1 MKAFSFSVWIFFL
14 ILLACLTSGVHAQT
28 QLPLSLPVTESGVQ
42 VVKLSEDSLSTSY
55 YIVVHD
61 EVKPHYHARHSEHI
75 VVIEGEGL
83 MRMNADTIALSPG
96 IHVFIPSGTIHA
108 VKVTS
113 DGPLGVLS
121 IQTPRFDPTDRISV
135 VD

>member
-1 MKAFSFSVWIFFL
+1 MI
-14 ILLACLTSGVHAQT
+14 ICCLTTCIHAQT
-28 QLPLSLPVTESGVQ
+28 QLPLSLPLAESGVH
-42 VVKLSEDSLSTSY
+42 VEKLSEDSLSTAY

-135 VD
+135 ED